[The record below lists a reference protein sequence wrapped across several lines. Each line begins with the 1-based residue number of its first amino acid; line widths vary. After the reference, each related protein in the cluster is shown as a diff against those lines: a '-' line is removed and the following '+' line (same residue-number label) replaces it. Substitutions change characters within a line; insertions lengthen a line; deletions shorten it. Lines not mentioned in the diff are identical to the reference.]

1 MEELG
6 LGDDSTDKKK
16 LAAQKKY
23 IRTLQHPKEK
33 AQIPDSSVFKHF
45 G

>member
-6 LGDDSTDKKK
+6 LGDDSMNKE

-23 IRTLQHPKEK
+23 IRTFQNPREK
-33 AQIPDSSVFKHF
+33 AQKPDTSVFKHF